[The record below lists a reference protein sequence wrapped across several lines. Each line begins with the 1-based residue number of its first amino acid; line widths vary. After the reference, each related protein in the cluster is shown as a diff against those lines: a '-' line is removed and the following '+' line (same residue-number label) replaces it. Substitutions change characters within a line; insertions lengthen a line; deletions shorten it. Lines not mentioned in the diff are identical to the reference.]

1 MYFTSSPADDFDVVG
16 VVARVVLRRRQERR
30 GVLLGLGQVLHDGVV
45 QVHAVIKVNCCH
57 ILCKLS
63 NHMVTRLG

>member
-16 VVARVVLRRRQERR
+16 VVVRVVLRRRQERR

-45 QVHAVIKVNCCH
+45 QVHAVIKVNLAK
-57 ILCKLS
+57 LCP
-63 NHMVTRLG
+63 